1 MRKLTAVVCLGLLG
15 ALAQP
20 VMAAEVATLDWRKA
34 LLDTSAAQQSM
45 NQFRNQV
52 STSQQEVERLG
63 PELESMQQRFQNSQP
78 SDAEMQEFQQ
88 KAQRFEQLRLEI
100 LQARQQAEQRF
111 LDGAESKMNQ
121 AVEQVIERHDI
132 DVLVDP
138 QGVLH
143 ARQNLPDMT
152 AEVTQ
157 IIESLN

>member
-1 MRKLTAVVCLGLLG
+1 MRKLTAAICLGLLG

-34 LLDTSAAQQSM
+34 LLDTSAARQSM
-45 NQFRNQV
+45 NQFRNQI
-52 STSQQEVERLG
+52 SASQQEIERLG
-63 PELESMQQRFQNSQP
+63 PELDSMQQRFQSGQP
-78 SDAEMQEFQQ
+78 SDAEMREFQR
-88 KAQRFEQLRLEI
+88 KAQRFEQLRMEI

-111 LDGAESKMNQ
+111 LDGAEEKMNQ
-121 AVEQVIERHDI
+121 AVDQVIERHAI

-138 QGVLH
+138 GGVLH
-143 ARQNLPDMT
+143 SRQQLPDMT